1 MNRFATKTLI
11 VTSAALSCAAAFAA
25 GTFNAKVVA
34 VQGDQV
40 SVETPAGAA
49 SPAWLKQGAS
59 VQALGWQTKVVSV
72 QGSRVVLSL
81 AASKSTNV
89 KVHSEVVLREIPT
102 QEKYGC

>member
-1 MNRFATKTLI
+1 MNRLASRKALI

-25 GTFNAKVVA
+25 GTFNAKVVS

-40 SVETPAGAA
+40 SLETTAG

-72 QGSRVVLSL
+72 QGSKVVLSL
-81 AASKSTNV
+81 AASKSSAV
-89 KVHSEVVLREIPT
+89 KLNSDVVVREIPT